1 LMYKD
6 FEEVVAY
13 ATKLRHYLHANPEL
27 TWHEF
32 ETAGTIRQVLDEH
45 GIAWSEC
52 ARTGTVAT
60 LAQQAK
66 GEHIGLRADI
76 DALPLQE
83 DTGLEY
89 ASNNPQCM
97 HACGHD
103 GHTATLIAAA
113 IWLKQHEDKLPGP
126 VTLIFQPAEEGGHGA
141 KAMLESGYLDRI
153 DFIYG
158 WHNWPAIK
166 FGQALCPEGII
177 MAGNGTFHITLNGV
191 GGHSSQP
198 EICKDPV
205 LAASAVTQALQQIVS
220 RQIAP
225 QKVCVVSVTSIEAAS
240 GLTTIPDRAGLH
252 GSIRVSDND
261 MRDEVAASIKQ
272 ITVDVAKAYGVE
284 AEVEFRTR
292 YSATINDPEAAHKA
306 RELLRRQLG
315 KEFQSDHLSPVM
327 ASEDFSYYLEKIPG
341 AFMLIGSD
349 DADNTPCHNVKY
361 DFNDKLI
368 EPVSRVLMQL
378 ANLSVEF

>member
-1 LMYKD
+1 MYKS
-6 FEEVVAY
+6 FNEVVAY
-13 ATKLRHYLHANPEL
+13 AIELRHHLHANPEL
-27 TWHEF
+27 TWQEF
-32 ETAGTIRQVLDEH
+32 ETAATIRRVLDEH
-45 GIAWSEC
+45 GIAWREC
-52 ARTGTVAT
+52 ARTGSVAT
-60 LAQQAK
+60 LAPHAQ

-76 DALPLQE
+76 DAIPLQE

-89 ASNNPQCM
+89 ASKNPELM

-103 GHTATLIAAA
+103 GHTATLVAAA
-113 IWLKQHEDKLPGP
+113 LWLKQHEDKLPGP

-141 KAMLESGYLDRI
+141 KAMLESGCLDGI

-166 FGQALCPEGII
+166 FGQALCPDGIV
-177 MAGNGTFHITLNGV
+177 MAGNGTFHITLKGV

-205 LAASAVTQALQQIVS
+205 LAASAVTLALQQIVS

-225 QKVCVVSVTSIEAAS
+225 QKICVVSVTAIEAPS
-240 GLTTIPDRAGLH
+240 GLTTIPERAGLH
-252 GSIRVSDND
+252 GSIRVSDNE
-261 MRDEVAASIKQ
+261 MRDDVAASIKQ
-272 ITVDVAKAYGVE
+272 ITEDVAKGYGVE

-292 YSATINDPEAAHKA
+292 YSATINDPDAAHRV

-315 KEFQSDHLSPVM
+315 EDYQTDHLSPVM

-349 DADNTPCHNVKY
+349 DGDNTPCHNPGY
-361 DFNDKLI
+361 DFNDRLI
-368 EPVSRVLMQL
+368 EPVGRLLVQL
-378 ANLSVEF
+378 ANLEPME

>member
-1 LMYKD
+1 MYKS
-6 FEEVVAY
+6 FNEVVAY
-13 ATKLRHYLHANPEL
+13 AIELRHHLHANPEL
-27 TWHEF
+27 TWQEF
-32 ETAGTIRQVLDEH
+32 ETAATIRRVLDEH
-45 GIAWSEC
+45 GIAWREC
-52 ARTGTVAT
+52 ARTGSVAT
-60 LAQQAK
+60 LAPHAQ

-76 DALPLQE
+76 DAIPLQE

-89 ASNNPQCM
+89 ASKNPELM

-103 GHTATLIAAA
+103 GHTATLVAAA
-113 IWLKQHEDKLPGP
+113 LWLKQHEDKLPGP

-141 KAMLESGYLDRI
+141 KAMLESGCLDGI

-166 FGQALCPEGII
+166 FGQALCPDGIV
-177 MAGNGTFHITLNGV
+177 MAGNGTFHITLKGV

-205 LAASAVTQALQQIVS
+205 LAASAVTLALQQIVS

-225 QKVCVVSVTSIEAAS
+225 QKICVVSVTAIEAPS
-240 GLTTIPDRAGLH
+240 GLTTIPARAGLH
-252 GSIRVSDND
+252 GSIRVSDNE
-261 MRDEVAASIKQ
+261 MRDDVAASIKQ
-272 ITVDVAKAYGVE
+272 ITEDVAKGYGVE

-292 YSATINDPEAAHKA
+292 YSATINDPDAAHRV

-315 KEFQSDHLSPVM
+315 EDYQTDHLSPVM

-349 DADNTPCHNVKY
+349 DGDNTPCHNPGY
-361 DFNDKLI
+361 DFNDRLI
-368 EPVSRVLMQL
+368 EPVGRLLVQL
-378 ANLSVEF
+378 ANLEPME

>member
-1 LMYKD
+1 MYKS
-6 FEEVVAY
+6 FNEVVAY
-13 ATKLRHYLHANPEL
+13 AIELRHHLHANPEL
-27 TWHEF
+27 TWQEF
-32 ETAGTIRQVLDEH
+32 ETAATIRRVLDEH
-45 GIAWSEC
+45 GIAWREC
-52 ARTGTVAT
+52 ARTGSVAT
-60 LAQQAK
+60 LAPHAQ

-76 DALPLQE
+76 DAIPLQE

-89 ASNNPQCM
+89 ASKNPELM

-103 GHTATLIAAA
+103 GHTATLVAAA
-113 IWLKQHEDKLPGP
+113 LWLKQHEDKLPGP

-141 KAMLESGYLDRI
+141 KAMLESGCLDGI

-166 FGQALCPEGII
+166 FGQALCPDGIV
-177 MAGNGTFHITLNGV
+177 MAGNGTFHITLKGV

-205 LAASAVTQALQQIVS
+205 LAASAVTLALQQIVS

-225 QKVCVVSVTSIEAAS
+225 QKICVVSVTAIEAPS
-240 GLTTIPDRAGLH
+240 GLTTIPERAGLH
-252 GSIRVSDND
+252 GSIRVSDNE
-261 MRDEVAASIKQ
+261 MRDDVAASIKQ
-272 ITVDVAKAYGVE
+272 ITEDVAKGYGVE

-292 YSATINDPEAAHKA
+292 YSATINDPDAAHRV

-315 KEFQSDHLSPVM
+315 EDYQTDHLSPVM

-349 DADNTPCHNVKY
+349 DGDNTPCHNPGY
-361 DFNDKLI
+361 DFNDRLI
-368 EPVSRVLMQL
+368 EPVGRLLIQL
-378 ANLSVEF
+378 ANLEPME

>member
-1 LMYKD
+1 MYKS
-6 FEEVVAY
+6 FNEVVAY
-13 ATKLRHYLHANPEL
+13 AIELRHHLHANPEL
-27 TWHEF
+27 TWREF
-32 ETAGTIRQVLDEH
+32 ETAATIRRVLDEH
-45 GIAWSEC
+45 GIAWREC
-52 ARTGTVAT
+52 ARTGSVAT
-60 LAQQAK
+60 LAPHAQ

-76 DALPLQE
+76 DAIPLQE

-89 ASNNPQCM
+89 ASKNPELM

-103 GHTATLIAAA
+103 GHTATLVAAA
-113 IWLKQHEDKLPGP
+113 LWLKQHEDKLPGP

-141 KAMLESGYLDRI
+141 KAMLESGCLDGI

-166 FGQALCPEGII
+166 FGQALCPDGIV
-177 MAGNGTFHITLNGV
+177 MAGNGTFHITLKGV

-205 LAASAVTQALQQIVS
+205 LAASAVTLALQQIVS

-225 QKVCVVSVTSIEAAS
+225 QKICVVSVTAIEAPS
-240 GLTTIPDRAGLH
+240 GLTTIPARAGLH
-252 GSIRVSDND
+252 GSIRVSDNE
-261 MRDEVAASIKQ
+261 MRDDVAASIKQ
-272 ITVDVAKAYGVE
+272 ITEDVAKGYGVE

-292 YSATINDPEAAHKA
+292 YSATINDPEAAHKS
-306 RELLRRQLG
+306 RELLRQQLG
-315 KEFQSDHLSPVM
+315 EEFQSDHLSPVM

-361 DFNDKLI
+361 DFNDRLI

-378 ANLSVEF
+378 ANLSVKF